1 VPGILSWL
9 DPDNNKASSSGQI
22 SLTQNAVSV
31 YYVALDQ
38 FPDVAKDMGHANLA
52 MGPLGRPAQID
63 NVTLGFIFKHTRF
76 PSAARHYLQFMMEQE
91 QFGPWITAMKGYLVQ
106 TLKAYEA
113 LPVWT
118 SDPMLTIFRDQPP
131 WMLPHFHAGQPGA
144 QSAAALAEYI
154 VVDMFQEV
162 VTGRR
167 NSKEAARPAQ
177 GRLARIYRA

>member
-1 VPGILSWL
+1 
-9 DPDNNKASSSGQI
+9 
-22 SLTQNAVSV
+22 VSI

-38 FPDVAKDMGHANLA
+38 FPDVAKDMDHANLA

-76 PSAARHYLQFMMEQE
+76 PNAARHYLLFMMEQE
-91 QFGPWITAMKGYLVQ
+91 RYGPWVNAMKGYLVQ

-118 SDPMLTIFRDQPP
+118 SDPKLTIFRDQPP
-131 WMLPHFHAGQPGA
+131 RMFPHFYAGQPGP
-144 QSAAALAEYI
+144 QSAAALADYI

-167 NSKEAARPAQ
+167 TAKEAARTAEE
-177 GRLARIYRA
+177 RLARIYRT